1 MSSVAAP
8 FGLRPLYHLSGEL
21 RNSAYR
27 GTLVISAAQTLYEGT
42 PVVYTPSTKTF
53 AQVDANSSPLTATS
67 VVLGAFM
74 GIEYDDV
81 NKRRVFSNFIAGST
95 TISTTSN
102 VVVYIADDPNIV
114 FAVQSSGSL
123 AETSRGLQFNLTNL
137 TAGSTVTG
145 LSACTLASSAVS
157 TGGYG
162 HFLVTEL
169 FKDVGNDWADT
180 YTTVQGLLVSPQN
193 GASRR
198 AAL

>member
-21 RNSAYR
+21 RTSAYR
-27 GTLVISAAQTLYEGT
+27 GALVISAAQTLYEGT
-42 PVVYTPSTKTF
+42 PIVYTPSTKTF
-53 AQVDANSSPLTATS
+53 AQADANAGSSSAGS

-81 NKRRVFSNFIAGST
+81 NKKRTFSNFIAGST

-102 VVVYIADDPNIV
+102 IVVYVADDPNIV
-114 FAVQSSGSL
+114 FAVQSSGTL

-137 TAGSTVTG
+137 TAGSSVTG
-145 LSACTLASSAVS
+145 LSGATIGTSAITTAS
-157 TGGYG
+157 YG

-169 FKDVGNDWADT
+169 FKDVGNEWGDT